1 MMVGGIGYKVLH
13 RVLREELLHL
23 TVKLTRQSL
32 VMGDYERRL
41 VQSGDHV
48 SHGEGLAGSR
58 SCQDYDI
65 IFFIFI
71 RKHRDDIQNH
81 LDVYNPSSDI

>member
-1 MMVGGIGYKVLH
+1 M
-13 RVLREELLHL
+13 
-23 TVKLTRQSL
+23 RQDQC
-32 VMGDYERRL
+32 GL
-41 VQSGDHV
+41 VQLFDHIG
-48 SHGEGLAGSR
+48 HGEGLTLAR